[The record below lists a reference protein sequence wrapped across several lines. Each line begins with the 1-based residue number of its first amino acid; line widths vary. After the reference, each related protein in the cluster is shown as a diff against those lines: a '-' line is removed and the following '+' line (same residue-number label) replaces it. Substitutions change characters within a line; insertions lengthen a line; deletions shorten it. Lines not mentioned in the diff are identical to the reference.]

1 MGKFG
6 AKVAGA
12 SNPFASVQFSA
23 TPPRPSSSA
32 GHFAVAG
39 ARNPA
44 RKSGRLLA
52 HASAS
57 RAKGAPHALGRERQ
71 FAEPQPRE
79 PREGVGDG
87 GTDGDQAAFPRT
99 LGAEG
104 PAAAERRGGAP
115 GRHDATADQL
125 AAAHPEAE
133 REHLRIREA
142 LVAGHHSA
150 VL

>member
-12 SNPFASVQFSA
+12 STRFATAQFSA

-32 GHFAVAG
+32 GHFAVSG

-57 RAKGAPHALGRERQ
+57 SAKGAPHALGRERQ
-71 FAEPQPRE
+71 LAESQPRE

-87 GTDGDQAAFPRT
+87 GTDGDQAAFPPA

-104 PAAAERRGGAP
+104 AAAVGVF
-115 GRHDATADQL
+115 H
-125 AAAHPEAE
+125 
-133 REHLRIREA
+133 
-142 LVAGHHSA
+142 
-150 VL
+150 

>member
-12 SNPFASVQFSA
+12 SNPFASAQFSA

-87 GTDGDQAAFPRT
+87 GADGGPAGFPRPP
-99 LGAEG
+99 GAEG
-104 PAAAERRGGAP
+104 AAAARVLPAAAPARG
-115 GRHDATADQL
+115 
-125 AAAHPEAE
+125 
-133 REHLRIREA
+133 
-142 LVAGHHSA
+142 
-150 VL
+150 

>member
-12 SNPFASVQFSA
+12 SNPFASAQFSA

-52 HASAS
+52 HAPAS
-57 RAKGAPHALGRERQ
+57 RAKGAPHPPGGERQ
-71 FAEPQPRE
+71 FPGPPPPGPAG
-79 PREGVGDG
+79 GVGDG
-87 GTDGDQAAFPRT
+87 GARGGKGPFPPT
-99 LGAEG
+99 PGAEG
-104 PAAAERRGGAP
+104 
-115 GRHDATADQL
+115 
-125 AAAHPEAE
+125 
-133 REHLRIREA
+133 
-142 LVAGHHSA
+142 
-150 VL
+150 